1 MSDNN
6 SKSLIEDTVKLLKLE
21 SKELNETVPGLPM
34 SYGSVRTNRGLQD
47 ELARRQAMGR
57 WSRSLGRKQE
67 QKNIAGQGQTTT
79 HPHRAHEA
87 GQGGR
92 LHPRNWASIDDY
104 DQAGGYEKNETNES
118 FSQYYGKATH
128 HPMTKHG
135 DPVQDSWN
143 DQLRSRSGMMT
154 QNNLKSYTEPY
165 WNTTKTGPSTEK
177 EFIDDIHHVNGILD
191 GEDYI
196 KSTFDNINN
205 SVPFKSHG
213 RPNDASPTQDAQTIL
228 PQIHKNDEISPTD
241 SMKRYKV
248 AYEQVVH
255 GNTQQLDEIFWGD
268 PNITTSPK
276 PGEIVSFT
284 GNTSFLTG
292 QRKFKREQPVGSDV
306 YNQAKSMVS
315 PEHVDKYVQDHQNNI
330 DYSESAK
337 NTVNKSLNDHINDMK
352 EIATAHDAIT
362 KTSSFNLIGG
372 VDSVKGGK
380 SKSNIDNIV
389 RQAKQGRYIRPNKFS
404 MPNEYKGIAGDSL
417 RKHVGKLVDHIEYA
431 NEANA
436 QHDRN
441 IEANSDAKLHL
452 NKKTKDKNWHIQY
465 INDHARNA
473 IHQHLKAQL
482 LDKDFDIHHKS
493 ANELRDT
500 LGKGLG
506 LNQQKTTLKLPR
518 MGDKDTD
525 SSVKDITKRIKDP
538 ATGEVS
544 GIHPVAQKFLPKGK
558 VHRDDA
564 ADAEIAVQKEHVR
577 RNPDQLISRS
587 AAEVDALKKIAESSN
602 ASSDERDSA
611 TAAHQKA
618 LRSHKRVNEA
628 IQRGDTEAAVKSF
641 GHVLTASAQ
650 HHMSQHGDS
659 KATNEAYEGSPS
671 TFRENLGHWSNKQAP
686 DHTRGLIKS
695 ETKPEQGWSLSGALG
710 TAAAGALA
718 LG

>member
-177 EFIDDIHHVNGILD
+177 EFIDMHKVNGILD

-213 RPNDASPTQDAQTIL
+213 RDNDASPTHDAQTIL

-241 SMKRYKV
+241 SMKRYKI

-276 PGEIVSFT
+276 PGEKVSFT
-284 GNTSFLTG
+284 GDTSFWTG
-292 QRKFKREQPVGSDV
+292 KKKFKREQPVGSDV

-315 PEHVDKYVQDHQNNI
+315 PGHVDKYVQDHQNNI

-337 NTVNKSLNDHINDMK
+337 NTVNKSLNNHINDMN
-352 EIATAHDAIT
+352 EIAKAHDAIT
-362 KTSSFNLIGG
+362 KTTLGLGKIRGG
-372 VDSVKGGK
+372 N
-380 SKSNIDNIV
+380 SKSNIDGIV
-389 RQAKQGRYIRPNKFS
+389 RMAKKGVYIRPNKFS
-404 MPNEYKGIAGDSL
+404 MPQEYKGITGDSL

-441 IEANSDAKLHL
+441 IEANSDAISHL
-452 NKKTKDKNWHIQY
+452 NKKNKDKNWHTQY
-465 INDHARNA
+465 INDHLTNA
-473 IHQHLKAQL
+473 THQHLKAQL
-482 LDKDFDIHHKS
+482 LDKDFDVHHKS

-506 LNQQKTTLKLPR
+506 LNQQKTTFKLPR

-525 SSVKDITKRIKDP
+525 SSVKDITKRIKNP
-538 ATGEVS
+538 ITGEVS
-544 GIHPVAQKFLPKGK
+544 GIHPDALKHVPKGE

-577 RNPDQLISRS
+577 RNPDQLLSRS
-587 AAEVDALKKIAESSN
+587 AAEVESLKKIAGSGN
-602 ASSDERDSA
+602 VSSDERDSA
-611 TAAHQKA
+611 TAAHQQA
-618 LRSHKRVNEA
+618 LRHHKKAQEA
-628 IQRGDTEAAVKSF
+628 MERGDTETAVKSY
-641 GHVLTASAQ
+641 GSVLTASAQ

-659 KATNEAYEGSPS
+659 KATNEAYKGSPS
-671 TFRENLGHWSNKQAP
+671 TFRENLSHWSNKQAP
-686 DHTRGLIKS
+686 DHKRGLIKS
-695 ETKPEQGWSLSGALG
+695 ETKPEQGWSLPGALG
-710 TAAAGALA
+710 TAALVATSVT
-718 LG
+718 